1 MIITQDVIYVLKTQY
16 QLANPRVPRLTPQ
29 HSMRKMPA
37 YTLKSSQTHK
47 DISLLKEELVRTGL
61 S

>member
-37 YTLKSSQTHK
+37 YTLNHLKHIR
-47 DISLLKEELVRTGL
+47 ISVY
-61 S
+61 